1 MDPVALLTF
10 SGSVIDHLD
19 VIWTFTLLCAR
30 YFAFF
35 TLVPGIGM
43 GERGMMVR
51 SPAIIILAATSLS
64 MRALAAVPQD
74 IGMMF
79 ASLVSEYILGAL
91 LGLIPML
98 LIAGVQMA
106 MQLASTSMGIGV
118 GNLVDPTLG
127 MPSSDL
133 SRIIGDISIVL
144 FLLLGGH
151 HVMLYAASGLGGE
164 VIPGT
169 FWLGEG
175 SLQHLLNRSAHV
187 FEIGFILSVP
197 VIVALLLTQFV
208 LGLVTKAVPTVN
220 IFIVSFPLTIGIGL
234 VLAVLA
240 MPDFIDIVSHEFTSL
255 ESSAA
260 VFLQDM
266 RHIP

>member
-1 MDPVALLTF
+1 MDPIALLTF
-10 SGSVIDHLD
+10 SGSIIDHLD
-19 VIWTFTLLCAR
+19 VIWSFTLLSAR

-64 MRALAAVPQD
+64 MHSLAPVPQD
-74 IGMMF
+74 IGVMV
-79 ASLVSEYILGAL
+79 ASVASEYILGAL

-98 LIAGVQMA
+98 LMAGVQMA
-106 MQLASTSMGIGV
+106 MQLASTSMGIGM
-118 GNLVDPTLG
+118 GNLVDPSLG
-127 MPSSDL
+127 MASSDL

-144 FLLLGGH
+144 FLILGGH
-151 HVMLYAASGLGGE
+151 HVMLYAASGLGGH
-164 VIPGT
+164 VVPGT
-169 FWLGEG
+169 FFLGEA
-175 SLQHLLNRSAHV
+175 SLQHLIDRTGRV

-197 VIVALLLTQFV
+197 IVVALLLTQFV

-220 IFIVSFPLTIGIGL
+220 IFIVSFPLTIGIGM

-240 MPDFIDIVSHEFTSL
+240 MPDFLDIVSHELTGL
-255 ESSAA
+255 ESS
-260 VFLQDM
+260 VSVILQDAKQV
-266 RHIP
+266 P